1 MGDKGGGGND
11 ANDMVQQIAMREY
24 KEALPLKRGI
34 LERGQEFMEGGF
46 DPTQM
51 PVYNVGRQGIESQY
65 DVARQNILGG
75 MPKGGQ
81 MYDRLAD
88 MEVQRANQ
96 IGGLGAQIAQDEYNK
111 LYGVATGEPLMS
123 MGTLASVAGSQAGA
137 QAQQQA
143 GKYGMTGA
151 LGQGA
156 GGLLGSVLPSK

>member
-1 MGDKGGGGND
+1 MGGKGGGSND
-11 ANDMVQQIAMREY
+11 ANDMAQQMAMRQYRETQ
-24 KEALPLKRGI
+24 PLRTGI

-75 MPKGGQ
+75 MPAGGQ
-81 MYDRLAD
+81 MFDRLAD
-88 MEVQRANQ
+88 VEVNRANQ

-111 LYGVATGEPLMS
+111 LYGVATGAPQVS
-123 MGTLASVAGSQAGA
+123 MGALTSLAGSRAGA

-151 LGQGA
+151 LG
-156 GGLLGSVLPSK
+156 GGLGEFLGAIWP